1 MEIAEVFV
9 ANERSYLIQAPTSS
23 ARPLVL
29 AGYPVAAL
37 LVVTSLADVLPK
49 VLPLQLGSQDWRFGA
64 LGLAFNALVT
74 PLLGLAIA
82 AAVAFLAGHRGVLLM
97 VSVLFL
103 LLAAFVAVGGVTFL
117 MDSGR
122 VTSNLSAEASRS
134 FRVATWK
141 TIVVVLCALPAAVWF
156 GITGLRAARSASV
169 LDESQGS
176 GSGLVVGQ

>member
-1 MEIAEVFV
+1 MSA
-9 ANERSYLIQAPTSS
+9 

-37 LVVTSLADVLPK
+37 LVLTSLADVLPK
-49 VLPLQLGSQDWRFGA
+49 ILPLQLGSQDWRFGA

-82 AAVAFLAGHRGVLLM
+82 AAVAFIVGHRGVLLM

-103 LLAAFVAVGGVTFL
+103 LMALFATVGGVTFL
-117 MDSGR
+117 MDFGK
-122 VTSNLSAEASRS
+122 VTAGLGEEASRS

-141 TIVVVLCALPAAVWF
+141 TLFIVLLALPAALWF
-156 GITGLRAARSASV
+156 GISGFRAARGTTV
-169 LDESQGS
+169 LDGSQGS

>member
-1 MEIAEVFV
+1 M
-9 ANERSYLIQAPTSS
+9 ST

-49 VLPLQLGSQDWRFGA
+49 IMPFQLGSQDWRFGA

-82 AAVAFLAGHRGVLLM
+82 AAVALLAGHRGVLLM

-103 LLAAFVAVGGVTFL
+103 LLAGFVAIGGTTFL
-117 MDSGR
+117 LDSGQ
-122 VTSNLSAEASRS
+122 VTANLGAEASRS

-156 GITGLRAARSASV
+156 GISGLRAARSASA

>member
-1 MEIAEVFV
+1 M
-9 ANERSYLIQAPTSS
+9 TT

-49 VLPLQLGSQDWRFGA
+49 ILPFQLGSQDWRFGA
-64 LGLAFNALVT
+64 MGLAFNALVT

-103 LLAAFVAVGGVTFL
+103 LVALFVAVGGVTFL
-117 MDSGR
+117 LDSGK
-122 VTSNLSAEASRS
+122 VTANLGAEASRS

-141 TIVVVLCALPAAVWF
+141 TIVVVLCALPAAIWF
-156 GITGLRAARSASV
+156 GITGLRAVRGAAV
-169 LDESQGS
+169 LEESEGS

>member
-1 MEIAEVFV
+1 M
-9 ANERSYLIQAPTSS
+9 ST

-49 VLPLQLGSQDWRFGA
+49 ILPFQLGNQDWRFGA
-64 LGLAFNALVT
+64 MGLAFNALVT

-82 AAVAFLAGHRGVLLM
+82 AAVALLAGHRGVLLM

-103 LLAAFVAVGGVTFL
+103 LLAGFVAIGGTTFL
-117 MDSGR
+117 LDSGK
-122 VTSNLSAEASRS
+122 VTANLGAEASRS

-156 GITGLRAARSASV
+156 GISGLRAARSASP